1 MVSEDRTVDE
11 RQPVNTGKDEGTADG
26 TGEVGRTVSESGA
39 GSVRRLPSDGTG
51 DVTHGRRD

>member
-1 MVSEDRTVDE
+1 MDE